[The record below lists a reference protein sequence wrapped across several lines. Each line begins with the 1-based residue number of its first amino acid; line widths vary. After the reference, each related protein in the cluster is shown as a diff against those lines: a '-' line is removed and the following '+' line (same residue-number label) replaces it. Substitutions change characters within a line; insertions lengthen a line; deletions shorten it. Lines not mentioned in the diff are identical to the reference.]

1 LYIRHEP
8 KKYLEMETLKNIN
21 TEKILFLDI
30 ETAPQHPTYGEVS
43 ESFKKLWDSKAKR
56 LLNAEET
63 SSADVYKSAGIYA
76 EFGKVV
82 CITVGMFSG
91 KTFRLKAFYGDD
103 EKVLLEDFSALL
115 DKHYNTE
122 SHFLCAH
129 NGKEFDFP
137 FLARRILVNGLKIP
151 RLLDNAGKKPWEVR
165 HLDTMELWKFGDY
178 KSYTS
183 LNLLAEIFGIPS
195 PKGDMDGSMMY
206 KVYWEDKDWERIVK
220 YNHRDVLTV
229 AQVFLKFKGEN
240 LIEEKDVVVV

>member
-1 LYIRHEP
+1 
-8 KKYLEMETLKNIN
+8 METLKNIHP
-21 TEKILFLDI
+21 EKILFLDI
-30 ETAPQHPTYGEVS
+30 ETAPQYPAYSDVP
-43 ESFKKLWDSKAKR
+43 ESFKKLWDLKAKR
-56 LLNAEET
+56 LLADKEPP
-63 SSADVYKSAGIYA
+63 ADVYKSAGIYA

-103 EKVLLEDFSALL
+103 EKTILSEFSALL
-115 DKHYNTE
+115 DKQFNTDR
-122 SHFLCAH
+122 HFLCAH

-137 FLARRILVNGLKIP
+137 FLARRILLNGLKIP

-206 KVYWEDKDWERIVK
+206 KVYWEDKDWDRIVK

-229 AQVFLKFKGEN
+229 AQVFLKFKGEK
-240 LIEEKDVVVV
+240 LIEEQDVVIV

>member
-1 LYIRHEP
+1 
-8 KKYLEMETLKNIN
+8 MEALKSIN

-30 ETAPQHPTYGEVS
+30 ETAPQHPSYKDVPGT
-43 ESFKKLWDSKAKR
+43 FKKLWDLKAKR
-56 LLNAEET
+56 LLTEKET
-63 SSADVYKSAGIYA
+63 PADVYKQAGIYA

-103 EKVLLEDFSALL
+103 ERTILADFGTLLEKQF
-115 DKHYNTE
+115 NTD

-151 RLLDNAGKKPWEVR
+151 RLLDNAGKKPWEIR

-206 KVYWEDKDWERIVK
+206 KVYWEDKDWDRIVK

-229 AQVFLKFKGEN
+229 AQVLMKFKGEK
-240 LIEEKDVVVV
+240 LIDEKDVVVV

>member
-1 LYIRHEP
+1 
-8 KKYLEMETLKNIN
+8 MEVLKGIN

-30 ETAPQHPTYGEVS
+30 ETAPQYPSYNEVPDT
-43 ESFKKLWDSKAKR
+43 FRKLWDLKAKR
-56 LLNAEET
+56 LVSDKEAP
-63 SSADVYKSAGIYA
+63 ADVYKQAGIYA

-82 CITVGMFSG
+82 CVTVGMFSG
-91 KTFRLKAFYGDD
+91 KSFRLKAFYGDD
-103 EKVLLEDFSALL
+103 EKKILEDFTSLL
-115 DKHYNTE
+115 DKQFSTD

-137 FLARRILVNGLKIP
+137 FLARRILVKGIRIP

-206 KVYWEDKDWERIVK
+206 KVYWEDKDWDRIVK

-229 AQVFLKFKGEN
+229 AQVFLKFKGEK
-240 LIEEKDVVVV
+240 LIDEKDIVTV